1 MRDLHYKYLSINNF
15 KKHKKFG
22 LKVTLQGIYLYI
34 SQIMA
39 DKNLILKKSL
49 QKIVKSA
56 IKKDPILS
64 EVYRVD
70 ITFLFR
76 SPVMSAMCDWVYGM
90 KIHTKSE
97 FVDRIAISSRLKSKV
112 SNTLSQV
119 SNDSFCCT
127 DVAFE

>member
-1 MRDLHYKYLSINNF
+1 
-15 KKHKKFG
+15 
-22 LKVTLQGIYLYI
+22 
-34 SQIMA
+34 MA

-56 IKKDPILS
+56 IKKDPILA

-76 SPVMSAMCDWVYGM
+76 SPVMSAMCDWVYGL
-90 KIHTKSE
+90 KIHTNSE
-97 FVDRIAISSRLKSKV
+97 YVDRIAIANRLKTKIT
-112 SNTLSQV
+112 NILSQI

>member
-1 MRDLHYKYLSINNF
+1 MSDLHYKYIGINIF
-15 KKHKKFG
+15 KKCEKIG
-22 LKVTLQGIYLYI
+22 LQSTTRGIYVYI
-34 SQIMA
+34 SQIMP

-56 IKKDPILS
+56 IKKDPMLS

-97 FVDRIAISSRLKSKV
+97 FVDKIAISNRLKSKV
-112 SNTLSQV
+112 TNILSQV

>member
-49 QKIVKSA
+49 QKIVKST

-76 SPVMSAMCDWVYGM
+76 SPVMSAMCDWVYSM